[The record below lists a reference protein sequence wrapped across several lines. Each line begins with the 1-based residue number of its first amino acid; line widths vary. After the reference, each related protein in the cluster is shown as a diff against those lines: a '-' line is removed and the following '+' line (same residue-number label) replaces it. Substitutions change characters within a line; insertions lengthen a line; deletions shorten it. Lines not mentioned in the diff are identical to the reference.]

1 MMGWR
6 ADGQRGFTLIEVMI
20 AMGIL
25 ATALVA
31 LLGLRNRDVQMQDHA
46 RQLTQAT
53 LLARDK
59 LYEAG
64 LKDGAELGHLE
75 GGFGEDYPNFAWQQQ
90 VDTFLIEQ
98 VRKVELAVTWGDS
111 ERVVFTR
118 FVEASE

>member
-6 ADGQRGFTLIEVMI
+6 ASAQRGFTLIEVMI

-53 LLARDK
+53 LLARD
-59 LYEAG
+59 LLFEAE

-75 GGFGEDYPNFAWQQQ
+75 GDFGEEYPGFAWQRQ

-98 VRKVELAVTWGDS
+98 VRKVELAVTWGDAD
-111 ERVVFTR
+111 RVVFTR
-118 FVEASE
+118 FVESPE